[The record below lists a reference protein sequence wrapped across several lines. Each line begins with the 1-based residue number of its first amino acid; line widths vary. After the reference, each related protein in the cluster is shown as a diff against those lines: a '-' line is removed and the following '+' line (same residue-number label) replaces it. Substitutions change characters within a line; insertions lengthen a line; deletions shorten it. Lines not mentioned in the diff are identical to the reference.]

1 VEKTE
6 MAPHLFF
13 RFPRSTF
20 RTGSLAFVAAV
31 LVAQLLTSAILPTNA
46 VHAQSVPLS
55 SGCVALNGAVYDG
68 VYSSSFAGRLSFIA
82 GERIS
87 LTAAAPHTGI
97 PTEIRFEINFAT
109 AQTADYPGTLVY
121 RVPANS
127 TFTTSWTLDN
137 GTASWLVSC
146 GLTGEPTSPAATPT
160 PTDIP
165 TSTPTDIPTSTPT
178 HTPTHTPTSTATDVP
193 TAAATAAII
202 PTATPCVGQGA
213 DHVDHASERGQER
226 RCDHS
231 TKTPKEKKHK
241 HDR

>member
-20 RTGSLAFVAAV
+20 HTGSLAFVAAL
-31 LVAQLLTSAILPTNA
+31 LVAQLLVSAILPTNA
-46 VHAQSVPLS
+46 AHAQSVPLS
-55 SGCVALNGAVYDG
+55 SGCVAINGAVYDG

-97 PTEIRFEINFAT
+97 PTEIRFDINFAT

-127 TFTTSWTLDN
+127 TFTASWTLDN

-146 GLTGEPTSPAATPT
+146 GVTGEPHSPTATPT
-160 PTDIP
+160 PTDVP
-165 TSTPTDIPTSTPT
+165 TSTPTNTPTSTPS
-178 HTPTHTPTSTATDVP
+178 PTTTPTSTATDVP

-226 RCDHS
+226 RCDHA
-231 TKTPKEKKHK
+231 TKAPKEKKHK

>member
-20 RTGSLAFVAAV
+20 HTGSLAFVAAL
-31 LVAQLLTSAILPTNA
+31 LVAQLLVSAILPTNA
-46 VHAQSVPLS
+46 AHAQSVPLS
-55 SGCVALNGAVYDG
+55 SGCVAINGAVYDG

-97 PTEIRFEINFAT
+97 PTEIRFDINFAT

-127 TFTTSWTLDN
+127 TFTASWTLDN
-137 GTASWLVSC
+137 GTASWLASC
-146 GLTGEPTSPAATPT
+146 GVTGEPHSPTATPT
-160 PTDIP
+160 PTNTP
-165 TSTPTDIPTSTPT
+165 TSTPTNTPTSTPS
-178 HTPTHTPTSTATDVP
+178 PTTTPTSTATDVP